1 MSTKNKVE
9 ISPLTCMSPGNGIE
23 ICPLDFMKEEGTTG
37 DNQPLFGHETTMV
50 NLAPGTIE
58 ELFVHHYQTDQLLV
72 VRGTAVLIVLQNR
85 RYEYILM
92 SQDKPMVVKIPPG
105 IPHGAVNPT
114 SEPCIAINSVV
125 RHGPAHER
133 DYRPL
138 KRPFPY
144 DMAAVQALLAESPCG
159 I

>member
-37 DNQPLFGHETTMV
+37 ENQPLFGHETTMV

-72 VRGTAVLIVLQNR
+72 
-85 RYEYILM
+85 
-92 SQDKPMVVKIPPG
+92 
-105 IPHGAVNPT
+105 GAGYC
-114 SEPCIAINSVV
+114 CIGCVAKS
-125 RHGPAHER
+125 
-133 DYRPL
+133 
-138 KRPFPY
+138 
-144 DMAAVQALLAESPCG
+144 AL
-159 I
+159 